1 MTESILSNLKGTILY
16 QSNRLNNNNKFLKFI
31 LVLPWVLPKKIHD
44 SVLLV
49 TDIDNSRK
57 VKSLRFLL
65 TTILK
70 HQSNKLKT
78 ANSDDRQL
86 IQSIQHQNAHLSAQ
100 LLELQRTLNSVSTQ
114 CRLQQED
121 HFELERRLMEFKF
134 GRDPMMMSSD
144 SVFENGSI
152 GSLSIDMRN
161 IDQVNTSFKC

>member
-1 MTESILSNLKGTILY
+1 MTESILSNLKSALLY
-16 QSNRLNNNNKFLKFI
+16 QSKKTKSLLKNSVF

-57 VKSLRFLL
+57 IKSLRFLL

-70 HQSNKLKT
+70 HQSIKLQSST
-78 ANSDDRQL
+78 YDDRQL
-86 IQSIQHQNAHLSAQ
+86 IQSIQHQNSHLSAQ
-100 LLELQRTLNSVSTQ
+100 LLDIQRTLNSVATQ

-134 GRDPMMMSSD
+134 GRDALIMSSD

-152 GSLSIDMRN
+152 GSLTIDMCN
-161 IDQVNTSFKC
+161 IEATNTSFKC